1 VPSDLQRVARGLVES
16 LDEVPQVVLH
26 LQRTADRCRENAA
39 LAIVASQGRATV
51 AAQQLDAAARACE
64 AAAHYLSMA
73 PPKARAWAERLV
85 GEGRS
90 TNRPDSGSADRN
102 KATGGGGDVAERD
115 SRGRTKRLVARFKAL
130 EDPEAADPPLI
141 KVARKAF
148 EQLRKKQDK
157 DAEEREKEQPEE
169 ELEIELVV
177 DPKGEL
183 RAAGKAAASADEDEE
198 EREEPA
204 YEIAVDLGDAARELL
219 EALSAA
225 GAQAWERAELVIAVD
240 RVTATFE
247 YGEEPVVPAVVVPV
261 IDVELPDFG
270 SDGDEPSLPD
280 VGKGKGDAA
289 ADDEGGR
296 LAVADADL
304 REYRERLTESGRVR
318 PIVGSGPEMEFQR
331 RHCGPIEFRLTTD
344 DRLPRAVWADGLDVL
359 LRRAQDAKYV
369 GPASGK
375 SFYRPETLPPFL
387 RRIAEE
393 KNDHMLMKYREVIN
407 ADDNPVEGLE
417 IITND
422 LTAAAYFRDRMAEL
436 DIPGQVTVEQ
446 EDDA

>member
-1 VPSDLQRVARGLVES
+1 MPSDLQRVARGLVEC

-73 PPKARAWAERLV
+73 PPKAKAWAERLV

-90 TNRPDSGSADRN
+90 TNRPDAGSADRN
-102 KATGGGGDVAERD
+102 KATGGVAERD
-115 SRGRTKRLVARFKAL
+115 SRGRTRRLEARFKPG
-130 EDPEAADPPLI
+130 ETPEAGEAPLI
-141 KVARKAF
+141 RVARKAF
-148 EQLRKKQDK
+148 EQLRAKQER

-169 ELEIELVV
+169 ELEVELVV

-183 RAAGKAAASADEDEE
+183 RAAGKAAATAASEDDE
-198 EREEPA
+198 EREEPK

-219 EALSAA
+219 EAMAAA
-225 GAQAWERAELVIAVD
+225 GEQAWERAELVIAVD
-240 RVTATFE
+240 RVVARFE
-247 YGEEPVVPAVVVPV
+247 YGEEPVVPAAVVPV
-261 IDVELPDFG
+261 IDVELPEFER
-270 SDGDEPSLPD
+270 GDSESPLPD
-280 VGKGKGDAA
+280 VDRRNGGGV
-289 ADDEGGR
+289 ADDADER
-296 LAVADADL
+296 PAAVDVDFN
-304 REYRERLTESGRVR
+304 EYRERLTESGRVR

-344 DRLPRAVWADGLDVL
+344 DRLPRAVWADGLDTL

-369 GPASGK
+369 APASGK
-375 SFYRPETLPPFL
+375 SFYRPDTLPPFL

-393 KNDHMLMKYREVIN
+393 KNDHMLMKYREVIS

-446 EDDA
+446 EDKA